1 MHAINLYTPGA
12 AQKSSGTFAS
22 SLRLSGLLLIIG
34 GLFFCFIPMVESLQR
49 KKRQRAFGADGD
61 KKDEVVDTAN
71 LRPGRTMSLATVEL
85 AVQKD
90 SNLNWTQL
98 IDLRESD
105 I

>member
-1 MHAINLYTPGA
+1 MQSICTGA

-34 GLFFCFIPMVESLQR
+34 GLFFCFIPLVESLQR
-49 KKRQRAFGADGD
+49 RQRERAFGADGD
-61 KKDEVVDTAN
+61 KRNEVVDTAN
-71 LRPGRTMSLATVEL
+71 LRPGRTMSLATVESTGQ
-85 AVQKD
+85 AD